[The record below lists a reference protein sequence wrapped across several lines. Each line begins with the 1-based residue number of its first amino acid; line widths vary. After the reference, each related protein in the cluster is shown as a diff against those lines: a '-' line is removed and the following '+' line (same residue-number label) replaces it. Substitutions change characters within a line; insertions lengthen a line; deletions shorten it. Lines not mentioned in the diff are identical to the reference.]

1 MTVFDRVLA
10 LMVVLLLVVAVLRWL
25 LRWFGPRLP
34 DDRQG
39 EPELVTLQLTL
50 QLEALPI
57 LAQQMQTQQIP
68 ASPTDAPPAPSI
80 RSANEVAP
88 IAHPY
93 PPGRRIG

>member
-34 DDRQG
+34 DDRHG
-39 EPELVTLQLTL
+39 ELVPVTLQLTL
-50 QLEALPI
+50 RLETVAI
-57 LAQQMQTQQIP
+57 HAQQMP

-93 PPGRRIG
+93 PTGRRIG